1 MPGVTVEQLNFE
13 LILDDAKFNDEVK
26 KVLADA
32 RELNANL
39 TQILEIKQRISKVS
53 ADDVANQRNANKVL
67 LDNAKTQE
75 KIARDAAKTA
85 QYNKVTADTTASKVS
100 LENAK
105 NREKEAQAVIKTQMA
120 QERLNQLQRRG
131 QETLK
136 ATSKLWRQVAAM
148 AGTYFSVMGATRLVR
163 TLVDVSAEFEL
174 QKTTLGAILQS
185 TEKAAEMYEK
195 IKDLAVQSPFN
206 FKELMTYAKQLTAF
220 SVPVGEL
227 YNTTKMLADVS
238 AGLGVGM
245 DRLVLA
251 YGQIR
256 SASFL
261 RGQEVRQL
269 TEAGIPILE
278 ELRKQFVALGEEG
291 ITVGDVFDKISKRLV
306 PFSMV
311 EKVFMDMTSEGGKF
325 YKMQEVQAETLK
337 GKISNLTDA
346 YQIMFSEIGEKH
358 ESFLKGSV
366 DALRGIAENYEKIG
380 RVLVGLVAT
389 YGAYHAVILLE
400 RVSRRAMF
408 GDYDN
413 TLKYYQR
420 FIKALKQMTA
430 ESKAYLAV
438 QKALSK
444 INWGALAVGAIIGVG
459 VALANAAIQAKKFRT
474 ELDAISQNHADKA
487 EKLASDFKV
496 LVSRLEGATQ
506 GSQRYRDA
514 ISELNRKYGEYL
526 PNLLTEQTSLAEIK
540 RLEDQVTSAIYARA
554 RAYAEAEGM
563 QKIEGRY
570 GKTMNEAATELKN
583 VMVRAG
589 LTDEV
594 AAEFIQNFRDALSK
608 SSDSIGITFVN
619 TLKSYLGETAFDQ
632 VRSDANSFWSF
643 MLTDAEIYG
652 KSLRKVTKAQEDFN
666 STLDIRF
673 GSTTYS
679 SFEQRSIETPILN
692 AIRKEKEALKDMSL
706 SVDEYNRRVKE
717 IDIDKLNRLKQ
728 AFSDNEKATKTPG
741 KWALRIKE
749 LDDQIKDIS
758 GSELSS
764 LQKLVNPLFEGKG
777 NNDLLVEVGDTQVEY
792 AKKLSSEYEGVNK
805 ELSLANSVYGKLLE
819 KKKKGLEV
827 DEGVLAK
834 QEQEV
839 NRLKDRK
846 VLIESI
852 SKETGILLTT
862 NKGGVSSGGSKKS
875 EAQIALEGQIETM
888 KELYSWYKK
897 FRDLGLSDER
907 IGTVLSKFFPD
918 QKELMDGKKLE
929 DALLDAADALDK
941 YDESAHRAADALR
954 ELVRGDSIGKEY
966 DAIKKQIDAF
976 ERYRQKVQ
984 DWLDKDYGLE
994 GTDISFK
1001 ASQILARLATQNAQT
1016 LTDAAELKKLYAEAT
1031 KDEEVV
1037 KFIRETYG
1045 EEAWEKYLKEGEKVI
1060 DQLVSDEIS
1069 ANKKAAQEKI
1079 NALAD
1084 EYVKRQ
1090 LFEKNLNLTDW
1101 GDKSYAQ
1108 IINLREALRTMYE
1121 APLDLAPEV
1130 QAKAKELGI
1139 DLEDLAKA
1147 IKQIFGNKMDES
1159 TIESF
1164 KKVTSIAHTAVGAV
1178 SELGGIITTLG
1189 DGVDNGDLA
1198 RLGKMLDTV
1207 GEILETITDCESAM
1221 VAITGVN
1228 EEIVDDM
1235 NKLAQSSDLWTM
1247 VIKIALIGLRSIVD
1261 SVVDNYE
1268 YQLAIN
1274 KAAAEYRDTLHQIAM
1289 EDADTI
1295 FGTDSV
1301 KKAAESIR
1309 NLNDRLK
1316 EFQKSQS
1323 KFSNMYANASGQR
1336 QVYWWNDLAKLRGTT
1351 FDQIRSEWEAAMNGA
1366 YEDNQDFF
1374 EWIIAN
1380 QEIIRNKLYQNERA
1394 DFDKM
1399 IQDLEAYKN
1408 ALAEYDSMM
1417 QDMFGSLADSI
1428 ADSLINAFIE
1438 TGDAAT
1444 DLANNMQGTFSD
1456 LGKDIAKSLISSFVI
1471 SNILNKYKD
1480 TVESLFSYMSDTAAN
1495 PDVIA
1500 QKFGELADNITQD
1513 ADAAAQFTNA
1523 LMTAMQ
1529 NNGIDFDSQPGTTAM
1544 SNGIK
1549 SITEDTANLLA
1560 SYINAIRADVSV
1572 TRTMIATLLGLL
1584 PAAPTLSE
1592 YLAEIQANTFNTAQN
1607 TAEILAEL
1615 RGSMAA
1621 FPNGGRAFNVNIS

>member
-1 MPGVTVEQLNFE
+1 MATIEELNFK
-13 LILDDAKFNDEVK
+13 LILDDAAFNAEVGK
-26 KVLADA
+26 ALANA
-32 RELNANL
+32 KELNTNL
-39 TQILEIKQRISKVS
+39 SQILEIKQQISKISS
-53 ADDVANQRNANKVL
+53 ADVANQRNANKILV
-67 LDNAKTQE
+67 DNAKTQA
-75 KIARDAAKTA
+75 KIATDAERAA
-85 QYNKVTADTTASKVS
+85 QARRLVTETTTSKVA

-105 NREKEAQAVIKTQMA
+105 AREAEAQAVIKTQMA
-120 QERLNQLQRRG
+120 QERLNQLQMRG
-131 QETLK
+131 QQSLK
-136 ATSKLWRQVAAM
+136 TTSKLWQQVAAM
-148 AGTYFSVMGATRLVR
+148 AASYFSVIGATRLVR
-163 TLVDVSAEFEL
+163 TLIDVSAEFEL

-227 YNTTKMLADVS
+227 YDTTKMLADVS

-358 ESFLKGSV
+358 EGFLKGSV
-366 DALRGIAENYEKIG
+366 DAIRGIAENYERIG

-389 YGAYHAVILLE
+389 YGAYHAAILLE
-400 RVSRRAMF
+400 RVARRAMF
-408 GDYDN
+408 ADYDN

-420 FIKALKQMTA
+420 FVRALKEMTK

-444 INWGALAVGAIIGVG
+444 INWGALAVGAIVGVS
-459 VALANAAIQAKKFRT
+459 VALANAAIQAEKFRK
-474 ELDAISQNHADKA
+474 ELDAIARNHADEAQKMV
-487 EKLASDFKV
+487 DDYHN
-496 LVSRLEGATQ
+496 LVGSLEGVTQ

-514 ISELNRKYGEYL
+514 IAELNRKYGEYL
-526 PNLLTEQTSLAEIK
+526 PHLLTEQDSLAELK
-540 RLEDQVTSAIYARA
+540 RLEDELTNSIYARA
-554 RAYAEAEGM
+554 RAYAEAEGSK
-563 QKIEGRY
+563 KINDRY
-570 GKTMNEAATELKN
+570 GKRAEKRVDDLLGALDLAGVAEGTA
-583 VMVRAG
+583 VRF
-589 LTDEV
+589 V
-594 AAEFIQNFRDALSK
+594 QKFRDALKGSK
-608 SSDSIGITFVN
+608 KGDVQSIFEETFEKWVGADELKATKAATDIWDDLIVYAVSYSNALKKVN
-619 TLKSYLGETAFDQ
+619 KETDKFES
-632 VRSDANSFWSF
+632 RIDA
-643 MLTDAEIYG
+643 IYG
-652 KSLRKVTKAQEDFN
+652 ASAPYGSAAEQEVLADVEEWYERRLKEERNVRRSQDETDKSLKQLYKDYLEMKKYAFENDEYEKGTPGIWKAQID
-666 STLDIRF
+666 DINAALREF
-673 GSTTYS
+673 DSGDYS
-679 SFEQRSIETPILN
+679 SFQRLLAPILSGDMF
-692 AIRKEKEALKDMSL
+692 KDLMP
-706 SVDEYNRRVKE
+706 
-717 IDIDKLNRLKQ
+717 Q
-728 AFSDNEKATKTPG
+728 AGED
-741 KWALRIKE
+741 
-749 LDDQIKDIS
+749 
-758 GSELSS
+758 
-764 LQKLVNPLFEGKG
+764 
-777 NNDLLVEVGDTQVEY
+777 QVEY
-792 AKKLSSEYEGVNK
+792 LDRLRKEYKNITDSIVDVDKIYKKLLSDK
-805 ELSLANSVYGKLLE
+805 E
-819 KKKKGLEV
+819 KGLEV
-827 DEGVLAK
+827 DE
-834 QEQEV
+834 QQ
-839 NRLKDRK
+839 
-846 VLIESI
+846 
-852 SKETGILLTT
+852 LTT
-862 NKGGVSSGGSKKS
+862 QKQSLDRLQQRQAALNQVESTLGVSLRSTTGGRSGGSTAKS
-875 EAQIALEGQIETM
+875 QDQKDLEERVDTL

-907 IGTVLSKFFPD
+907 TGTVLSKFFPD
-918 QKELMDGKKLE
+918 QKELLDGKKLE
-929 DALLDAADALDK
+929 NELLAAADALDK
-941 YDESAHRAADALR
+941 YDESAHKAAEAIR
-954 ELVRGDSIGKEY
+954 ELVRGQGVSTEY
-966 DAIKKQIDAF
+966 EAIKNQIDAF
-976 ERYRQKVQ
+976 DKYRQKVQ

-1031 KDEEVV
+1031 KDEEVL

-1060 DQLVSDEIS
+1060 DELVKGETE
-1069 ANKKAAQEKI
+1069 ANRKIAQEKI
-1079 NALAD
+1079 NDLAD
-1084 EYVKRQ
+1084 SYVKQ
-1090 LFEKNLNLTDW
+1090 KLFEKDLDLTDW
-1101 GDKSYAQ
+1101 GDKSYNQ
-1108 IINLREALRTMYE
+1108 IKSITEQLKEMYKVPVEMSDETKKKAEELNVNLDE
-1121 APLDLAPEV
+1121 LAENIR
-1130 QAKAKELGI
+1130 K
-1139 DLEDLAKA
+1139 
-1147 IKQIFGNKMDES
+1147 IFGQKWQNATVEQM
-1159 TIESF
+1159 
-1164 KKVTSIAHTAVGAV
+1164 KKFVDVAKSVSSGVTDLGGLFTDLGDSIDSGAV
-1178 SELGGIITTLG
+1178 SRMGELLEMAGGVADAILECKSLMEGLANMESIDLLG
-1189 DGVDNGDLA
+1189 D
-1198 RLGKMLDTV
+1198 
-1207 GEILETITDCESAM
+1207 
-1221 VAITGVN
+1221 
-1228 EEIVDDM
+1228 IVDSADIV
-1235 NKLAQSSDLWTM
+1235 TM
-1247 VIKIALIGLRSIVD
+1247 VIKIATMGLRE
-1261 SVVDNYE
+1261 VVDYVGQQ
-1268 YQLAIN
+1268 YKTQLAIN
-1274 KAAAEYRDTLHQIAM
+1274 AAAIEYRNTLHEIALS
-1289 EDADTI
+1289 EARTI
-1295 FGTDSV
+1295 FGTDAV
-1301 KKAAESIR
+1301 KQAAEGFRYLTKAAEDFKKAQDDMR
-1309 NLNDRLK
+1309 MGNP
-1316 EFQKSQS
+1316 
-1323 KFSNMYANASGQR
+1323 ASMSFF
-1336 QVYWWNDLAKLRGTT
+1336 NSLAALRGITT
-1351 FDQIRSEWEAAMNGA
+1351 RDGGWAKARDEWNEMMGQT
-1366 YEDNQDFF
+1366 YEDSREYYEWLVANQDSIMENMTKKQKTAF
-1374 EWIIAN
+1374 
-1380 QEIIRNKLYQNERA
+1380 QNLL
-1394 DFDKM
+1394 KS
-1399 IQDLEAYKN
+1399 LEGYKN
-1408 ALAEYDSMM
+1408 AIEEVDSLMESV
-1417 QDMFGSLADSI
+1417 FGSLADSI

-1480 TVESLFSYMSDTAAN
+1480 TVESLFTYMSDTAAN

-1529 NNGIDFDSQPGTTAM
+1529 NNGIDFDAESGTKAM